1 MTIKGR
7 LRQMKDNKK
16 LLSSGV
22 AIVCILAILLS
33 GTLAFLGTAT
43 VRNPFE
49 DTMVPVPPLESG
61 ANLHDDFAGMAGVNS
76 FGVTTKDIYVENTGE
91 RNVFVRIKLSEEL
104 NGGGANL
111 FMPKLNATGV
121 IQGAG
126 NTAGFEWTL
135 GSTTPKDYKSIIE
148 TAEWNDLV
156 APGQNTQLVADAYG
170 SAVGTI
176 ADTSP
181 SSILVAGQTQDVGGV
196 ISMMQYTALTAV
208 QKDAFIG
215 WVYDVDGF
223 AYWSQALAPGTAT
236 GRLLTAVKVPG
247 SGLETY
253 TYDIT
258 AEMEYVDMD
267 DLGAWLS
274 AGDDGVRIIDVNADK
289 QWDEVLT
296 NADGAQIKEGAKA
309 GETTIEASAQAKALI
324 NGVIGEAGVLRHA
337 QTGDGT
343 WIEIATHGA
352 FSLIVKATE
361 IERSPFSTSPLV
373 LYADQDIDT
382 PGSLRY
388 VMNNWYD
395 NKLAANAPLRD
406 YVVGHDAIARTG
418 ITMNNDTEISGFSSP
433 RGLTP
438 NDTDVAFPL
447 SYQEAARYFSRTYH
461 NGVANVPSDANA
473 IANFN
478 KGLFTPSSS
487 RTIALRTA
495 SLVTGRATGISVNGG
510 GVMGSAGPVPTSSE
524 YVVPA
529 LWVRSAIFDY

>member
-1 MTIKGR
+1 
-7 LRQMKDNKK
+7 MKDNKK

-121 IQGAG
+121 ILGAG

-274 AGDDGVRIIDVNADK
+274 AGDDGVRVIDVNADK

-324 NGVIGEAGVLRHA
+324 NGVIGEAGVLRQA

-352 FSLIVKATE
+352 FSLIVRATE
-361 IERSPFSTSPLV
+361 IETGQFSPSPLV
-373 LYADQDIDT
+373 AYADQDIDT

-388 VMNNWYD
+388 AMNNWYD
-395 NKLAANAPLRD
+395 NTLDANAPLRD
-406 YVVGHDAIARTG
+406 YVVGHDAIARLG
-418 ITMNNDTEISGFSSP
+418 GSSVGNITDISGFSSP

-447 SYQEAARYFSRTYH
+447 SYQEAARYFSRTY
-461 NGVANVPSDANA
+461 NTGAVNNVPSDANA

-478 KGLFTPSSS
+478 KSLFTPSSTRQIML
-487 RTIALRTA
+487 RTINLGQA
-495 SLVTGRATGISVNGG
+495 RATGMGINSGHVFWNGG
-510 GVMGSAGPVPTSSE
+510 PLPNATTE